1 MQALQNQDLQQKQN
15 FLNCMFGLHFQRE
28 NEDQSLNLRD
38 RVIIWNLNT
47 YIQILVTEFLK
58 NFPLAKEYIWALY
71 LISLFEA

>member
-15 FLNCMFGLHFQRE
+15 FLNRMFGLHFQRE

-58 NFPLAKEYIWALY
+58 NFPLAKE
-71 LISLFEA
+71 